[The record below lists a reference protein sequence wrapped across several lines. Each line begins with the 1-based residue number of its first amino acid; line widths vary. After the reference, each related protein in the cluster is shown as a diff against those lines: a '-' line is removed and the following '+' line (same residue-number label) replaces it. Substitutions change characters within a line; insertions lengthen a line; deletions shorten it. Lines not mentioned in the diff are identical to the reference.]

1 MDKELIIVLGPT
13 AVGKSDWGIEL
24 AESRSCPII
33 NCDSR
38 QIYKEMSIGTAVPD
52 DGQLAR
58 VRHYFIKTV
67 SVLEPYT
74 AGRFELEANELAVSL
89 FREYDT
95 LVMVGGSGFYID
107 AFCKGLDDF
116 PPADLQLRGRLTARL
131 AAEGVA
137 SLRKELKVLDP
148 ASYEAIDLAN
158 GQRIVRALEVTLM
171 TGRPFSSFKSASVKE
186 RPFRIRKIGLTR
198 DREELYSRINARV
211 LDMMDRGL
219 LDEVR
224 SLLPYRDLPALR
236 TVGYRELFSYLD
248 GCISLDEAVSLI
260 QRNTRRYAKKQ
271 MTYWGR
277 DKEIE
282 WLRL

>member
-38 QIYKEMSIGTAVPD
+38 QIYKEMCIGTAVPTAS
-52 DGQLAR
+52 QLAR
-58 VRHYFIKTV
+58 VRHYFVRTV
-67 SVLEPYT
+67 SVTEPYT
-74 AGRFELEANELAVSL
+74 AGRFELEANELAVNL
-89 FREYDT
+89 FRTYDT
-95 LVMVGGSGFYID
+95 IVMVGGSGFYID

-116 PPADLQLRGRLTARL
+116 PPADLDLRSRLTERL

-137 SLRKELKVLDP
+137 SLRKELKMLDP
-148 ASYEAIDLAN
+148 ASYEEIDLAN
-158 GQRIVRALEVTLM
+158 GQRIVRALEVTMM
-171 TGRPFSSFKSASVKE
+171 TGRPFSSFKSACVKE
-186 RPFRIRKIGLTR
+186 RPFRIRKIGLLR

-211 LDMMDRGL
+211 LDMMDEGL
-219 LDEVR
+219 LEEVR
-224 SLLPYRDLPALR
+224 SLLPYRSLPALR

-248 GCISLDEAVSLI
+248 GSLSLDEAVSLI

-282 WLRL
+282 WRRL

>member
-52 DGQLAR
+52 DEQLAR

-67 SVLEPYT
+67 SVVEPYT

-116 PPADLQLRGRLTARL
+116 PPADLELRARLTARL
-131 AAEGVA
+131 ASEGVA
-137 SLRKELKVLDP
+137 SLRRELKVLDP
-148 ASYEAIDLAN
+148 VSYDAIDLAN

-224 SLLPYRDLPALR
+224 GLLRYRDLPALR

-248 GCISLDEAVSLI
+248 GSIALDEAVSLI

-282 WLRL
+282 WLHL